1 MVKSMASKPVVFAMA
16 NPVPEIMPDE
26 ARGAGAAV
34 VATGRSDFPN
44 QVNNSMVFPG
54 VFRGALDVRARNINV
69 QMKIAAAEAIAGFV
83 DDKELD
89 RDYIMPSALNYKVPA
104 YVAAAVAR
112 SAMETG
118 EARIRVSP
126 EEVLAQTLEYV
137 YEDHLRYLK
146 GNEEKKT

>member
-1 MVKSMASKPVVFAMA
+1 
-16 NPVPEIMPDE
+16 
-26 ARGAGAAV
+26 
-34 VATGRSDFPN
+34 
-44 QVNNSMVFPG
+44 MVFPG

-118 EARIRVSP
+118 EARIKVSP

-146 GNEEKKT
+146 GSEEKKT